1 MAGRIEK
8 TKGKIKVALGSLTG
22 NKSLE
27 SEGRLDRR
35 AGQAKLRIGHLKH
48 KVDAAT
54 DSAQDKAIKITDDAR
69 DAARRHGATKEEG
82 AS

>member
-8 TKGKIKVALGSLTG
+8 TKGKIKVAFGSLTG
-22 NKSLE
+22 NKHLE

-35 AGQAKLRIGHLKH
+35 SGETKEAIGHVKS

-54 DSAQDKAIKITDDAR
+54 DKTERTAVKATNSAR
-69 DAARRHGATKEEG
+69 DGARHKWHSTN
-82 AS
+82 